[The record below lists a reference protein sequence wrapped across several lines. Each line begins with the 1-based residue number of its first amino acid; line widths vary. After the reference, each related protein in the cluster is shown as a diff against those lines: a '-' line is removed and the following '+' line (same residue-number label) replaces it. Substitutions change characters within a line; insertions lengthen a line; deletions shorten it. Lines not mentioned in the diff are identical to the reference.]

1 MSSVKVVDILKACK
15 QSRMDQALGLN
26 TPRNRWIYLL
36 PHNWRQKLSLEIEE
50 CVFFPFTHLFC
61 RFGGAVKSSN
71 MTPPWGTS
79 APWSSSE
86 ASSETNSSSSS
97 GPFNWNSS
105 NAARYEQGTT
115 FYSQVR
121 QGKWGR
127 KKGQEEETCNSSKT
141 LTEPNVIY
149 LYKDN
154 TLTLTLV
161 QTFISRIWFVQLM
174 ICMEAKVFPFDSSIF
189 I

>member
-26 TPRNRWIYLL
+26 TPRNRWI
-36 PHNWRQKLSLEIEE
+36 LSLLSHNRRKKYHKIEG
-50 CVFFPFTHLFC
+50 CFSLLKRVFFF

-86 ASSETNSSSSS
+86 ASSETNSSSERSS

-121 QGKWGR
+121 QGKWGMER
-127 KKGQEEETCNSSKT
+127 
-141 LTEPNVIY
+141 
-149 LYKDN
+149 
-154 TLTLTLV
+154 
-161 QTFISRIWFVQLM
+161 ISRKRRRFGRTCKNLFNAERLQNLDWTKCNLPVQRQYTYTH
-174 ICMEAKVFPFDSSIF
+174 SS
-189 I
+189 

>member
-1 MSSVKVVDILKACK
+1 MGSPLLTSSRRAEKMSSVKMVDILKACK

-26 TPRNRWIYLL
+26 TPRN
-36 PHNWRQKLSLEIEE
+36 
-50 CVFFPFTHLFC
+50 

-86 ASSETNSSSSS
+86 ASSETNSSSERSS

-115 FYSQVR
+115 FYSQAR
-121 QGKWGR
+121 QGK
-127 KKGQEEETCNSSKT
+127 
-141 LTEPNVIY
+141 
-149 LYKDN
+149 
-154 TLTLTLV
+154 
-161 QTFISRIWFVQLM
+161 
-174 ICMEAKVFPFDSSIF
+174 
-189 I
+189 

>member
-1 MSSVKVVDILKACK
+1 MGSPLLTSSRRAEKMSSVKMVDILKACK
-15 QSRMDQALGLN
+15 QSRMEQALGLN
-26 TPRNRWIYLL
+26 TPRN
-36 PHNWRQKLSLEIEE
+36 
-50 CVFFPFTHLFC
+50 

-86 ASSETNSSSSS
+86 TSSETNSSSGSS

-121 QGKWGR
+121 QGK
-127 KKGQEEETCNSSKT
+127 
-141 LTEPNVIY
+141 
-149 LYKDN
+149 
-154 TLTLTLV
+154 
-161 QTFISRIWFVQLM
+161 
-174 ICMEAKVFPFDSSIF
+174 
-189 I
+189 

>member
-1 MSSVKVVDILKACK
+1 MGSPLLTFSRRAGKMSSVKVVDILKACK

-26 TPRNRWIYLL
+26 NPRN
-36 PHNWRQKLSLEIEE
+36 
-50 CVFFPFTHLFC
+50 

-86 ASSETNSSSSS
+86 MSSETNNSSS

-121 QGKWGR
+121 QGK
-127 KKGQEEETCNSSKT
+127 
-141 LTEPNVIY
+141 
-149 LYKDN
+149 
-154 TLTLTLV
+154 
-161 QTFISRIWFVQLM
+161 
-174 ICMEAKVFPFDSSIF
+174 
-189 I
+189 